1 VKNIPY
7 IQAYFVGIGGIGMS
21 AIAMY
26 YRELGI
32 AVFGYDRTS
41 TPLTRKMEEL
51 GISIAYE
58 DDAQVI
64 PSNFQ
69 VDKKHESLIIYTPAI
84 PRDSN
89 ILSYFVNNGFEVIKR
104 SDALSRITENSINLS
119 VAGTHGK
126 TTISSMLAH
135 VLIDQNVPV
144 TTFVGGLMTNYDSNV
159 VSKGVEVTVTEAD
172 EYDKSFFKLK
182 PNFAVISSTDADHL
196 DVYATAADFVEN
208 FNAFAE
214 MASERGVVIAHQDAK
229 VKYDYCY
236 GWGNNCDYQI
246 KAVKTEGL
254 NAHATLRIPGNQ
266 TVSFSMGIPGGHNIE
281 NATAAFAMA
290 HQYGLPVDAIISSL
304 ATYRGVKR
312 RFEVH
317 CNTPH
322 ATYIDDYAHHPSELN
337 ALIKSLRTHFPKR
350 KVSMVFQPHLYS
362 RTRDFMS
369 DFAEALSGVD
379 QLYLMP
385 VYPARELPIAGA
397 DSEDLFAQ
405 IKLSDKRM
413 ANADQVVQYIR
424 EEKPELLVTAGAG
437 SIDKLVEP
445 LKTLYC
451 S

>member
-1 VKNIPY
+1 VRNIPY
-7 IQAYFVGIGGIGMS
+7 IRAYFVGIGGIGMS

-41 TPLTRKMEEL
+41 TPLTRKMEKL
-51 GISIAYE
+51 GISIVYE
-58 DDAQVI
+58 DDAQFI
-64 PSNFQ
+64 PKQFN
-69 VDKKHESLIIYTPAI
+69 VEIKEESLIVYTPAI

-89 ILSYFVNNGFEVIKR
+89 ILSYFVRNGFEVIKR

-126 TTISSMLAH
+126 TTISSMLSH
-135 VLIDQNVPV
+135 VLIDQGVPV
-144 TTFVGGLMTNYDSNV
+144 TSFVGGLMANYDSNI

-182 PNFAVISSTDADHL
+182 PNFAVISSTDPDHL
-196 DVYATAADFVEN
+196 DVYSTVDDFVQN

-246 KAVKTEGL
+246 KAVKVDGL
-254 NAHATLRIPGNQ
+254 NSHATLRIPRNE
-266 TVSFSMGIPGGHNIE
+266 TVCITIQIPGGHNVE

-290 HQYGLPVDAIISSL
+290 HQYGLSEEKIIDSL
-304 ATYRGVKR
+304 STYRGVKR

-317 CNTPH
+317 CNRPNS
-322 ATYIDDYAHHPSELN
+322 TYIDDYAHHPSELS
-337 ALIKSLRTHFPKR
+337 ALIKSLRMHFPER
-350 KVSMVFQPHLYS
+350 KVSMVFQPHLFS
-362 RTRDFMS
+362 RTRDFMTE
-369 DFAEALSGVD
+369 FAEVLSGVD
-379 QLYLMP
+379 QLFLMP

-397 DSEDLFAQ
+397 ESEDLFAQ
-405 IKLSDKRM
+405 IKLSDKHLSSVS
-413 ANADQVVQYIR
+413 QIVQYIR

-437 SIDKLVEP
+437 SIDQLVEP
-445 LKTLYC
+445 LKAIYC